1 MKKYVTDRIE
11 SWNISSNVDT
21 FFAQIEARIEAAGV
35 PRDQI
40 NIEIDYEHGYEN
52 SVTAYIGISY
62 EREETDLE
70 RQQREEQARC
80 AEEWD
85 RRTYE
90 RLKAKFKD

>member
-11 SWNISSNVDT
+11 SWNISSNVDA

-40 NIEIDYEHGYEN
+40 NIEIDYEHGYED

-70 RQQREEQARC
+70 RQQREEQARR

-90 RLKAKFKD
+90 RLKTKFKD